1 MGMIYT
7 ATAPIA
13 KGLLSE
19 LRTKFHQ
26 DVKYGALFDIFMF
39 CGPRAME
46 VLRLKVSHVAI
57 PVSKFEWEYVDN
69 TCKWGETKWGHKYQ
83 YEVRDNILLYTTKQD
98 RGNKRTK
105 RTPPI
110 NPLLKASLGKYLDGT
125 LQGPDDYL
133 FIGNNGNPL
142 SYEAINRRLEKYCAE
157 LRIDDTVLGGQ
168 IGYHMIRKAFA
179 VSLFQHFGGGLTAAI
194 KVQREF
200 GHSNLLTTYRYLGV
214 NIEEDVHEAIK
225 TGAMYN
231 VTLVDRIQG
240 REASLVGWQNLYTI
254 FENSGVLDLQMTNW
268 LRTFTS
274 DEADIDRTLQWM
286 KSHNQKID
294 FL

>member
-1 MGMIYT
+1 MIYT
-7 ATAPIA
+7 STAPIA
-13 KGLLSE
+13 KGLLNE

-26 DVKYGALFDIFMF
+26 EVKYGALFDIFMF

-57 PVSKFEWEYVDN
+57 PLSKIDWEYVDG
-69 TCKWGETKWGHKYQ
+69 TCRWGETKKGFKYEYQ
-83 YEVRDNILLYTTKQD
+83 IRDNITIFTTKQD
-98 RGNKRTK
+98 RGGKRTK
-105 RTPPI
+105 RNPPI
-110 NPLLKASLGKYLDGT
+110 NPLLKQSLGKYLDGSI
-125 LQGPDDYL
+125 LNPDDLL
-133 FIGNNGNPL
+133 FPGNSGKGL

-168 IGYHMIRKAFA
+168 IGFHMIRKAFA
-179 VSLFQHFGGGLTAAI
+179 VALFQHFGGGLLAAI
-194 KVQREF
+194 KVQKEF
-200 GHSNLLTTYRYLGV
+200 NHSNLLTTYRYLGV
-214 NIEEDVHEAIK
+214 KLDEDVHEAIA

-240 REASLVGWQNLYTI
+240 REAALVGWQNLYTI

-274 DEADIDRTLQWM
+274 DEKDIDRTLQWM
-286 KSHNQKID
+286 KSHNQKVD